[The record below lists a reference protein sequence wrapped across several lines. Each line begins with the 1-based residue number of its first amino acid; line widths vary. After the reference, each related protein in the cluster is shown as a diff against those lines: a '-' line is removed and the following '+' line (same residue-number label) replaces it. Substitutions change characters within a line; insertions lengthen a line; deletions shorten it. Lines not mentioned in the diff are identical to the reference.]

1 MSGLQRGSD
10 DPDGQNE
17 LDIPEAQP
25 FTTKEWVAWRED
37 VEISLSKHEGLL
49 EDIIEIFEDAEAGGR
64 YHWDNLKDHHKAALM
79 RRLVAFVDWLDRT
92 YLQQVTTFELK
103 PCWWQHPD
111 VLWQLTALMVAHA
124 AVYNAAAKPTMDL
137 VTFHTHALW
146 PTLERINANGTLRRC
161 EKGKHDP
168 STIADLVIDE
178 ALEAQILTWEGK
190 SRETYSLDVDGG
202 LGGDRDRDQGD
213 GSRSVDDVEQ
223 PDSGGVYLGHD
234 SDGGADDDI
243 VGDSYSQP

>member
-1 MSGLQRGSD
+1 MSGRQRGSD
-10 DPDGQNE
+10 GSDGQSE
-17 LDIPEAQP
+17 LDMPEAQP

-37 VEISLSKHEGLL
+37 VDRALGTHEGLL
-49 EDIIEIFEDAEAGGR
+49 EEIIEILEDAEAGGR

-111 VLWQLTALMVAHA
+111 ILWQLTALMVAHA
-124 AVYNAAAKPTMDL
+124 AVYNAAAKPSMDL
-137 VTFHTHALW
+137 VTFNTHALW
-146 PTLERINANGTLRRC
+146 PTLERIRENGTLRRC

-168 STIADLVIDE
+168 STIAALVIDE
-178 ALEAQILTWEGK
+178 DLDKQIRAWEGE

-202 LGGDRDRDQGD
+202 IGGDPDRDLGD
-213 GSRSVDDVEQ
+213 GSRSVVDVEQ
-223 PDSGGVYLGHD
+223 PNHGGVGVDTAHA
-234 SDGGADDDI
+234 DGDP
-243 VGDSYSQP
+243 VGDPDSQP